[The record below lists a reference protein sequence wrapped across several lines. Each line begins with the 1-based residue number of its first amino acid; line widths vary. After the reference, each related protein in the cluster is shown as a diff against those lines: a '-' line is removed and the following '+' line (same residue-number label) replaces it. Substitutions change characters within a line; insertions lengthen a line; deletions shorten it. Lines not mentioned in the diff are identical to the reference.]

1 LKRFTDEEALEFIRS
16 DRDGRWTFAIM
27 EGPDGGRWLIGSRC
41 DVVMPLFSLDAC
53 PHESIYDAFHAVL
66 DSPMWDIYAWQA
78 GHSGEFEEASE
89 KTYKR
94 IEALRK
100 QS

>member
-1 LKRFTDEEALEFIRS
+1 MKRFTDEEALEFIRS

-53 PHESIYDAFHAVL
+53 PHESMYDAFHAVL

-78 GHSGEFEEASE
+78 RRSEHFKDAVE
-89 KTYKR
+89 KTCER
-94 IEALRK
+94 IRELRE